1 MNPIVEVQ
9 QISKSFGATQALR
22 GVSFSFFSGEIFAL
36 VGANGA
42 GKSTLIKIIC
52 GYYEDYEGEIRI
64 DGQRVR
70 FHSPQD
76 SFRQGIR
83 TVHQIIDQGVVP
95 TMSIAE
101 NLALNE
107 LLDPA
112 TGLRYRRQHIRSR
125 AQEIAEP
132 MGLTFTNW
140 DLPVSDLSQSDRQLI
155 SIARSLVGEPKLLI
169 LDEPTSSL
177 STRETD
183 RLFEKLDQ
191 LRSQGVAI
199 VYVSHRLHEVELLAD
214 RAGVVRDGLKSAD
227 LTRPVKS
234 QDLVRAMVGE
244 IDTTPHDHP
253 HAVQAG
259 KVRLELKN
267 LVVRPGDPPLNLQL
281 KAGEIVGLTGL
292 IGAGKSE
299 LAEILYGMREAVSGE
314 ILLDGTPL
322 KPESISSAIDK
333 GVHLVPED
341 RSNRAV
347 IPQFSVNRNLS
358 LPFLRSF
365 CQFALLQP
373 RKEQQEADRMV
384 RDLGVKCQGIHALI
398 GSLSGGNQQKV
409 VVARWLQRKFRV
421 LLLDEPFQGV
431 DIKSRHDIIQYLRDQ
446 LRDEVVLVL
455 AADLDEILEVAD
467 RVLVLNRGRLMG
479 EQNRNSID
487 RTQLLDW
494 ISTTE
499 TQFAHA

>member
-169 LDEPTSSL
+169 LD
-177 STRETD
+177 
-183 RLFEKLDQ
+183 
-191 LRSQGVAI
+191 
-199 VYVSHRLHEVELLAD
+199 
-214 RAGVVRDGLKSAD
+214 
-227 LTRPVKS
+227 
-234 QDLVRAMVGE
+234 
-244 IDTTPHDHP
+244 
-253 HAVQAG
+253 
-259 KVRLELKN
+259 
-267 LVVRPGDPPLNLQL
+267 
-281 KAGEIVGLTGL
+281 
-292 IGAGKSE
+292 
-299 LAEILYGMREAVSGE
+299 
-314 ILLDGTPL
+314 
-322 KPESISSAIDK
+322 
-333 GVHLVPED
+333 
-341 RSNRAV
+341 
-347 IPQFSVNRNLS
+347 
-358 LPFLRSF
+358 
-365 CQFALLQP
+365 
-373 RKEQQEADRMV
+373 
-384 RDLGVKCQGIHALI
+384 
-398 GSLSGGNQQKV
+398 
-409 VVARWLQRKFRV
+409 
-421 LLLDEPFQGV
+421 
-431 DIKSRHDIIQYLRDQ
+431 
-446 LRDEVVLVL
+446 
-455 AADLDEILEVAD
+455 
-467 RVLVLNRGRLMG
+467 
-479 EQNRNSID
+479 
-487 RTQLLDW
+487 
-494 ISTTE
+494 
-499 TQFAHA
+499 

>member
-64 DGQRVR
+64 EGQRVR

-95 TMSIAE
+95 TMSISE

-112 TGLRYRRQHIRSR
+112 TGLRYRRQHIRTR

-183 RLFEKLDQ
+183 RLFDKLDQ

-199 VYVSHRLHEVELLAD
+199 VYVSHRLHEIELLAD

-234 QDLVRAMVGE
+234 QDLVRAMVGG

-253 HAVQAG
+253 QPVQAG
-259 KVRLELKN
+259 KVRLELKD
-267 LVVRPGDPPLNLQL
+267 LIVRPGDPALNLQL
-281 KAGEIVGLTGL
+281 RAGEIVGLTGL

-299 LAEILYGMREAVSGE
+299 LAEILYGMREPVSGE
-314 ILLDGTPL
+314 ILLDSNPL
-322 KPESISSAIDK
+322 KPESEALNS
-333 GVHLVPED
+333 LVACPV
-341 RSNRAV
+341 RA
-347 IPQFSVNRNLS
+347 
-358 LPFLRSF
+358 
-365 CQFALLQP
+365 
-373 RKEQQEADRMV
+373 
-384 RDLGVKCQGIHALI
+384 
-398 GSLSGGNQQKV
+398 
-409 VVARWLQRKFRV
+409 
-421 LLLDEPFQGV
+421 
-431 DIKSRHDIIQYLRDQ
+431 
-446 LRDEVVLVL
+446 
-455 AADLDEILEVAD
+455 
-467 RVLVLNRGRLMG
+467 
-479 EQNRNSID
+479 
-487 RTQLLDW
+487 RTQ
-494 ISTTE
+494 
-499 TQFAHA
+499 